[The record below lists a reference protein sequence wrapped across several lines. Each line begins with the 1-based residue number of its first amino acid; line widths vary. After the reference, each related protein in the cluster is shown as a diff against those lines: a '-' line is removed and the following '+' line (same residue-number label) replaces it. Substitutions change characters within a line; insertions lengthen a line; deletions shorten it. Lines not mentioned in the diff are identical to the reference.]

1 VNLSP
6 VVFPGFEEHM
16 TLTERLSEEMKAA
29 MKSKDDLRL
38 SAIRMVRSAVKNKE
52 IDARRELAD
61 QEVVEVLSTLV
72 KQRRESIRMFAEA
85 GRNELVAKEE
95 KELAILLE
103 FLPQQLGRDEVE
115 AIVEKVIAEC
125 GAQGSRDMG
134 KVMKLLMPH
143 VAGRADGKMVSDV
156 VRGKLG

>member
-1 VNLSP
+1 
-6 VVFPGFEEHM
+6 M
-16 TLTERLSEEMKAA
+16 TLRERLAEEMKNA
-29 MKSKDDLRL
+29 MKSRDDLRL
-38 SAIRMVRSAVKNKE
+38 SAIRMVRSAVKNRE

-61 QEVVEVLSTLV
+61 QEIVEVLATLV

-85 GRNELVAKEE
+85 GRDDLVAKEE

-103 FLPQQLGRDEVE
+103 FLPQQLDRDEV
-115 AIVEKVIAEC
+115 AALVEKVIAEC

-156 VRGKLG
+156 VREKLG

>member
-1 VNLSP
+1 MALR
-6 VVFPGFEEHM
+6 
-16 TLTERLSEEMKAA
+16 ERLSEEMKHA
-29 MKSKDDLRL
+29 MKSRDDLRL

-52 IDARRELAD
+52 IDVKRELAD

-85 GRNELVAKEE
+85 GRDDLVAKEE

-103 FLPQQLGRDEVE
+103 FLPQQLSRDEV
-115 AIVEKVIAEC
+115 AALVEKVIAEC

-156 VRGKLG
+156 VREKLG

>member
-1 VNLSP
+1 MALQ
-6 VVFPGFEEHM
+6 
-16 TLTERLSEEMKAA
+16 ERLSEEMKNA
-29 MKSKDDLRL
+29 MKSRDDLRL

-52 IDARRELAD
+52 IDARRDLAD
-61 QEVVEVLSTLV
+61 QEIVEVLSTLV
-72 KQRRESIRMFAEA
+72 KQRRDSIRMFTEA
-85 GRNELVAKEE
+85 GRDDLVAKEE

-103 FLPQQLGRDEVE
+103 FLPQQLGRDEV
-115 AIVEKVIAEC
+115 AALVEKVIAES

-156 VRGKLG
+156 VREKLD

>member
-1 VNLSP
+1 L
-6 VVFPGFEEHM
+6 
-16 TLTERLSEEMKAA
+16 LEEMKTA
-29 MKSKDDLRL
+29 MKAKDELRL

-61 QEVVEVLSTLV
+61 QEIVDVLSTLV

-85 GRNELVAKEE
+85 GRDDLVAREE

-103 FLPQQLGRDEVE
+103 FLPQQLDRGEV
-115 AIVEKVIAEC
+115 AALVEKLIAEC

-156 VRGKLG
+156 VREKLG